1 MVLWKSCAMALAIGL
16 TMSLPATA
24 APMVGTFEDIVD
36 ARANLY
42 HTGWGHSFTEP
53 IPSIYTSNTPG
64 LDQIGLNTGLPARAM
79 ETAPNSGIAIAFTP
93 GQQFNIEIPTWSRVI
108 DLEVHETDAMGIPW
122 DATYRQ
128 NPDNLP
134 FWGFDFR
141 NLRVYGLIG
150 IWSTSATSLVPYNPR
165 GNPFDQ
171 LPFLVGYGFSA
182 FVPQYHGQ
190 LYLYLANND
199 GFFDDNFSAYNVYV
213 TLRELRVVSEP
224 STLALFAGGLL
235 LLSAAA
241 SRSRSASEA
250 VSTRS

>member
-1 MVLWKSCAMALAIGL
+1 MVRLMLCATALTVGL
-16 TMSLPATA
+16 AFSQSAMA
-24 APMVGTFEDIVD
+24 APMVGSFEDMVD

-42 HTGWGHSFTEP
+42 HTGWGHSYTQP
-53 IPSIYTSNTPG
+53 IPDDYTSNTPG
-64 LDQIGLNTGLPARAM
+64 LDLIGLDTGLPARAM

-93 GQQFNIEIPTWSRVI
+93 GQEFNIEVPLWSRVV
-108 DLEVHETDAMGIPW
+108 DLEVHETDAMGVPW

-128 NPDNLP
+128 NPDNLG

-141 NLRVYGLIG
+141 ELRVYGLIG
-150 IWSTSATSLVPYNPR
+150 MWSTSATSLVPYNP
-165 GNPFDQ
+165 GNDPFDQ
-171 LPFLVGYGFSA
+171 LPFLVGYGFRA

-199 GFFDDNFSAYNVYV
+199 GFFDDNFSSYNVYV

-235 LLSAAA
+235 LLTAAA
-241 SRSRSASEA
+241 RRPRWAA
-250 VSTRS
+250 VSKRS